1 MNYTRVA
8 AQALRQIRDA
18 GTTTTLS
25 RKTGGT
31 FDPVNGTF
39 SAAQD
44 TTTGTI
50 DCVVLTYTEKGV
62 RQLITGTIEADNKVM
77 KAFVQGRLRRLI
89 IAASTAPFEPTNGD
103 VVTGLESATWEV
115 LGCNPLKPDGTTPL
129 IYTVAV
135 ERK

>member
-1 MNYTRVA
+1 MNYPEIA
-8 AQALRQIRDA
+8 QQALDQIRDA
-18 GTTTTLS
+18 GTTATLS

-31 FDPVNGTF
+31 FDPVAGTF

-44 TTTGTI
+44 TTTGAI
-50 DCVVLTYTEKGV
+50 DCVILTYTEKGV
-62 RQLITGTIEADNKVM
+62 RRLITGTIEADNRVM
-77 KAFVQGRLRRLI
+77 KAFVQGRLRRLL
-89 IAASTAPFEPTNGD
+89 IAGSTAPFEPTNGD

-129 IYTVAV
+129 LYTVAV

>member
-1 MNYTRVA
+1 MNYEEIA
-8 AQALRQIRDA
+8 AQALAQIRDA
-18 GTTTTLS
+18 GTTATMT
-25 RKTGGT
+25 RKSGGT
-31 FDPVNGTF
+31 FEPIGGTF
-39 SAAQD
+39 SASQT

-62 RQLITGTIEADNKVM
+62 RLLITGTIEADNRVM

-103 VVTGLESATWEV
+103 VITGLESATWEV
-115 LGCNPLKPDGTTPL
+115 IGCNPLKPNGTTPL
-129 IYTVAV
+129 IYTVAI

>member
-1 MNYTRVA
+1 MNYSEIA
-8 AQALRQIRDA
+8 QQALDQIRDA
-18 GTTTTLS
+18 GKTATLS
-25 RKTGGT
+25 RKTAGT
-31 FDPVNGTF
+31 FDPVAGAF

-62 RQLITGTIEADNKVM
+62 RQLITGTIEADNRVM
-77 KAFVQGRLRRLI
+77 RAFVQGRLRRLI

-103 VVTGLESATWEV
+103 TVTDLESSTWEV
-115 LGCNPLKPDGTTPL
+115 LGCNPLMPNGTTPL

>member
-1 MNYTRVA
+1 MNYTRMA

-18 GTTTTLS
+18 GTTATLS

-31 FDPVNGTF
+31 FDPIAGTF
-39 SAAQD
+39 SEAQD

-50 DCVVLTYTEKGV
+50 DCVILTYTEKGV

-77 KAFVQGRLRRLI
+77 RAFVQGRLRRLI

-103 VVTGLESATWEV
+103 TVTNLESATWEI

>member
-18 GTTTTLS
+18 GTTATMS
-25 RKTGGT
+25 RNTGGT
-31 FDPVNGTF
+31 FDPVTGTF
-39 SAAQD
+39 SADQD

-50 DCVVLTYTEKGV
+50 DCVILTYTEKGV
-62 RQLITGTIEADNKVM
+62 RQLITGTIEADNRVM
-77 KAFVQGRLRRLI
+77 RAFIQGRLRRLI
-89 IAASTAPFEPTNGD
+89 IAASTAPFEPSNGD
-103 VVTGLESATWEV
+103 TVTGLESSTWEV
-115 LGCNPLKPDGTTPL
+115 IGCNPLKPNGTTPL

>member
-1 MNYTRVA
+1 MNYPEIA
-8 AQALRQIRDA
+8 QQALDLIRDA
-18 GTTTTLS
+18 GTTATLS

-31 FDPVNGTF
+31 FDPVAGTF

-44 TTTGTI
+44 TTIGTI

-62 RQLITGTIEADNKVM
+62 RQLITGTIEADNRVI
-77 KAFVQGRLRRLI
+77 KAFTQGRLRRLL
-89 IAASTAPFEPTNGD
+89 IAGSTAPFEPTNGD

-115 LGCNPLKPDGTTPL
+115 LGCNPLKPDGATPL